1 LIDDDIAL
9 AKSLDKKSPFTK
21 SNQFALDFVSPF
33 SYTYDVLSLCYEGP
47 VWRGQLGAQ
56 EVVFVISQQP
66 MPGVSAAA
74 TLTGPST
81 IKDSPAVERALS
93 RSKIYLLIS
102 WSLLYPEDEEF
113 LDYLRCGEFV
123 GDGRAALDALEVA
136 LGADE
141 GERVKEKLASL
152 RKQLALAESLV
163 ASECVNWQLSD
174 LQSEHRR
181 VFSNVIT
188 LDCPPYET
196 LFGNDHVFAQSHVM
210 GDISGFYKAFGVEVS
225 KDIHERLDHLSVEFE
240 FMHFLAYKESY
251 SLCHDSPEKTQIV
264 VDAQK
269 KFVKNHIGRW
279 VPLFC
284 RMLSKK
290 AESGLFKLVADMTAD
305 WMEFET
311 AYLGVTP
318 QPYTETDYRPAT
330 FSSPEGQ
337 TYECGAQDQG
347 NELTMLL
354 NEVGA
359 QSFMD
364 VKEKDRENEEGRPSG
379 TA

>member
-1 LIDDDIAL
+1 M
-9 AKSLDKKSPFTK
+9 T
-21 SNQFALDFVSPF
+21 
-33 SYTYDVLSLCYEGP
+33 
-47 VWRGQLGAQ
+47 
-56 EVVFVISQQP
+56 SQQP
-66 MPGVSAAA
+66 MHRVSASATA
-74 TLTGPST
+74 TLPNPST
-81 IKDSPAVERALS
+81 IKDSPAVERALN
-93 RSKIYLLIS
+93 RSKTYLLIS

-123 GDGRAALDALEVA
+123 EDGRTALDALGVA
-136 LGADE
+136 LGAD
-141 GERVKEKLASL
+141 GSQRAKDKLVAL
-152 RKQLALAESLV
+152 KKQLELV
-163 ASECVNWQLSD
+163 EELIASECVNWQLSD

-210 GDISGFYKAFGVEVS
+210 GDISGFYKAFGVELS

-251 SLCHDSPEKTQIV
+251 SLCHDGPEKTQIV
-264 VDAQK
+264 VEAQK

-284 RMLSKK
+284 RMLAKK
-290 AESGLFKLVADMTAD
+290 ADSGLFKLVADLTAD

-311 AYLGVTP
+311 AFLAVTP

-347 NELTMLL
+347 NELSMLL

-364 VKEKDRENEEGRPSG
+364 AKEKDKDQEEGRPSG

>member
-1 LIDDDIAL
+1 M
-9 AKSLDKKSPFTK
+9 T
-21 SNQFALDFVSPF
+21 
-33 SYTYDVLSLCYEGP
+33 
-47 VWRGQLGAQ
+47 
-56 EVVFVISQQP
+56 SQQP
-66 MPGVSAAA
+66 MQGVSASAAA
-74 TLTGPST
+74 TLPSPVS
-81 IKDSPAVERALS
+81 IKDSPAVERALN
-93 RSKIYLLIS
+93 RSKIYLLVS

-123 GDGRAALDALEVA
+123 EDGRAALDALEVA
-136 LGADE
+136 LGTE
-141 GERVKEKLASL
+141 GGERAKKKLTSL
-152 RKQLALAESLV
+152 RTQLALIEDLI

-210 GDISGFYKAFGVEVS
+210 GDISGFYKAFGVELS

-251 SLCHDSPEKTQIV
+251 SLCHDGPEKTQIV

-284 RMLSKK
+284 RMLTKK
-290 AESGLFKLVADMTAD
+290 ADSGLFKLVADMTAD
-305 WMEFET
+305 WMDFET
-311 AYLGVTP
+311 AFLGVIP

-364 VKEKDRENEEGRPSG
+364 VKEKDKESEEGQPSG

>member
-1 LIDDDIAL
+1 M
-9 AKSLDKKSPFTK
+9 T
-21 SNQFALDFVSPF
+21 
-33 SYTYDVLSLCYEGP
+33 
-47 VWRGQLGAQ
+47 
-56 EVVFVISQQP
+56 SQQP
-66 MPGVSAAA
+66 MQDVSASATA
-74 TLTGPST
+74 TLPSPTT
-81 IKDSPAVERALS
+81 IKDSPAVERALN

-123 GDGRAALDALEVA
+123 EDGRAALSALEVA
-136 LGADE
+136 LAADVS
-141 GERVKEKLASL
+141 GRAKEKLSL
-152 RKQLALAESLV
+152 LKQQFDRVESLV
-163 ASECVNWQLSD
+163 VSECANWKLSD

-210 GDISGFYKAFGVEVS
+210 GDISGFYKAFGVELS

-251 SLCHDSPEKTQIV
+251 SLCHDGPEKTQIV

-269 KFVKNHIGRW
+269 KFVKNHVGRW

-284 RMLSKK
+284 RMLTKK
-290 AESGLFKLVADMTAD
+290 ADSGLFKLVADMTAD

-311 AYLGVTP
+311 AFLSVTP

-359 QSFMD
+359 QSFLD
-364 VKEKDRENEEGRPSG
+364 VKEKDKGTEEGGPSG

>member
-1 LIDDDIAL
+1 M
-9 AKSLDKKSPFTK
+9 
-21 SNQFALDFVSPF
+21 
-33 SYTYDVLSLCYEGP
+33 
-47 VWRGQLGAQ
+47 Q
-56 EVVFVISQQP
+56 EV
-66 MPGVSAAA
+66 SASATA
-74 TLTGPST
+74 TLSTPST
-81 IKDSPAVERALS
+81 IKDSPAVERALN

-123 GDGRAALDALEVA
+123 DDGRTALDALEA
-136 LGADE
+136 AIGPESSERAKGKLGLL
-141 GERVKEKLASL
+141 K
-152 RKQLALAESLV
+152 KQLARVESLI

-210 GDISGFYKAFGVEVS
+210 GDISGFYKAFGVELS

-251 SLCHDSPEKTQIV
+251 SRCHDVIEKTQIV

-284 RMLSKK
+284 RMLTKK
-290 AESGLFKLVADMTAD
+290 ADSGLFKLVADMTAD
-305 WMEFET
+305 WMDFET
-311 AYLGVTP
+311 AFLGVTP

-364 VKEKDRENEEGRPSG
+364 VKEKDKGNEEEVPSG

>member
-1 LIDDDIAL
+1 L
-9 AKSLDKKSPFTK
+9 
-21 SNQFALDFVSPF
+21 V
-33 SYTYDVLSLCYEGP
+33 
-47 VWRGQLGAQ
+47 
-56 EVVFVISQQP
+56 
-66 MPGVSAAA
+66 
-74 TLTGPST
+74 
-81 IKDSPAVERALS
+81 
-93 RSKIYLLIS
+93 S

-123 GDGRAALDALEVA
+123 EDGRAALDAMEVA
-136 LGADE
+136 LGPE
-141 GERVKEKLASL
+141 GGERAKGKLTSL
-152 RKQLALAESLV
+152 RKQLALVENLI

-188 LDCPPYET
+188 LDCPPYE
-196 LFGNDHVFAQSHVM
+196 NVFAQSHVM
-210 GDISGFYKAFGVEVS
+210 GDISGFYKAFGVELS

-251 SLCHDSPEKTQIV
+251 SLCHDGPEKTQIV

-284 RMLSKK
+284 RMLTKK
-290 AESGLFKLVADMTAD
+290 ADSGLFKLVADMTAD
-305 WMEFET
+305 WMDFET
-311 AYLGVTP
+311 AFLGVTP

-364 VKEKDRENEEGRPSG
+364 VKEKDKENEEGRPSG

>member
-1 LIDDDIAL
+1 M
-9 AKSLDKKSPFTK
+9 T
-21 SNQFALDFVSPF
+21 
-33 SYTYDVLSLCYEGP
+33 
-47 VWRGQLGAQ
+47 
-56 EVVFVISQQP
+56 SQQP
-66 MPGVSAAA
+66 MLGVSASATA
-74 TLTGPST
+74 TLPNPST
-81 IKDSPAVERALS
+81 IKDSPAVERALN

-123 GDGRAALDALEVA
+123 EDGRAALSALEVA
-136 LGADE
+136 LGTDDGVRA
-141 GERVKEKLASL
+141 KEKLGAL
-152 RKQLALAESLV
+152 KQQFDQVESLI

-210 GDISGFYKAFGVEVS
+210 GDISGFYKAFGVELS

-251 SLCHDSPEKTQIV
+251 SRCHDGPEKTQIV

-284 RMLSKK
+284 RMLTKK
-290 AESGLFKLVADMTAD
+290 ADSGLFKLVADMTGE
-305 WMEFET
+305 WMEFE
-311 AYLGVTP
+311 AAFLSVTP

-330 FSSPEGQ
+330 FNSPEGQ

-347 NELTMLL
+347 NELTVLL

-364 VKEKDRENEEGRPSG
+364 VKEKDKGHEEGAPSG

>member
-1 LIDDDIAL
+1 M
-9 AKSLDKKSPFTK
+9 T
-21 SNQFALDFVSPF
+21 
-33 SYTYDVLSLCYEGP
+33 
-47 VWRGQLGAQ
+47 
-56 EVVFVISQQP
+56 SQQP
-66 MPGVSAAA
+66 MHRVSASATA
-74 TLTGPST
+74 TLPNPST

-102 WSLLYPEDEEF
+102 WSLLYPEDDEF

-123 GDGRAALDALEVA
+123 EDGRTALDALAVA
-136 LGADE
+136 LGAD
-141 GERVKEKLASL
+141 GSQRAKEKLISL
-152 RKQLALAESLV
+152 RKQLELV
-163 ASECVNWQLSD
+163 EGLIASECVNWQLSD

-210 GDISGFYKAFGVEVS
+210 GDISGFYKAFGVELS

-251 SLCHDSPEKTQIV
+251 SLCHDGPEKTQIV
-264 VDAQK
+264 VEAQK

-284 RMLSKK
+284 RMLAKK
-290 AESGLFKLVADMTAD
+290 ADAGLFKLVADMTAE
-305 WMEFET
+305 WMDFE
-311 AYLGVTP
+311 AAFLAVTP

-347 NELTMLL
+347 NELSMLL

-364 VKEKDRENEEGRPSG
+364 VKEKDKDQDEERPSG